1 MRTSEKGDSK
11 AEGEI
16 FHNCSRSYCEERFG
30 LTTLLFHFVAVR
42 NRKQFLKV
50 P

>member
-11 AEGEI
+11 AEGKI
-16 FHNCSRSYCEERFG
+16 FRNLSHSYCKERFS
-30 LTTLLFHFVAVR
+30 LTTLLFHFVAGR
-42 NRKQFLKV
+42 NRKQFLEV